1 MAEIGMQGAVTR
13 KYPSLA
19 GVMLFHHRNGAT
31 FTRYKKQ
38 LRDINHTT
46 YLTSLTPQ
54 QLKYSWS
61 MMYLRPY

>member
-13 KYPSLA
+13 QYPYLA
-19 GVMLFHHRNGAT
+19 GVMLFRHRNGAT

-38 LRDINHTT
+38 LRDINHTI

-54 QLKYSWS
+54 Q
-61 MMYLRPY
+61 PECI